1 MLLFCLQLKRCI
13 SSNFEF
19 FSKKFYT
26 PNLTN
31 RQCPAEMYAQKQ
43 DIFYEEIFSD
53 GGVVVKIGLLFY
65 GGGVGSSPGLYTRL
79 YLNVPFLGRVGLGLQ
94 GGLPCAIFRHVAITQ
109 VHILRKKW
117 PMECR
122 ILYIVK

>member
-1 MLLFCLQLKRCI
+1 MSAEKNV

-19 FSKKFYT
+19 FSKKLYT

-31 RQCPAEMYAQKQ
+31 QQCPAEMYAQKQ

-65 GGGVGSSPGLYTRL
+65 GGGVGSSHGLDT
-79 YLNVPFLGRVGLGLQ
+79 LNIPFLGRVRLVG
-94 GGLPCAIFRHVAITQ
+94 
-109 VHILRKKW
+109 
-117 PMECR
+117 
-122 ILYIVK
+122 

>member
-1 MLLFCLQLKRCI
+1 MRETHFN
-13 SSNFEF
+13 NFGF
-19 FSKKFYT
+19 FFKKLHT

-31 RQCPAEMYAQKQ
+31 LQFPAEMYAQKQ

-65 GGGVGSSPGLYTRL
+65 GGGVGSSPGLYT
-79 YLNVPFLGRVGLGLQ
+79 FWLGLQ

-117 PMECR
+117 PMECS
-122 ILYIVK
+122 KNTAN

>member
-1 MLLFCLQLKRCI
+1 MVRETHFNFGFLF
-13 SSNFEF
+13 
-19 FSKKFYT
+19 KKLHT

-31 RQCPAEMYAQKQ
+31 LQFPAEMYAQKQ

-122 ILYIVK
+122 ILYIVNRYHLRIF